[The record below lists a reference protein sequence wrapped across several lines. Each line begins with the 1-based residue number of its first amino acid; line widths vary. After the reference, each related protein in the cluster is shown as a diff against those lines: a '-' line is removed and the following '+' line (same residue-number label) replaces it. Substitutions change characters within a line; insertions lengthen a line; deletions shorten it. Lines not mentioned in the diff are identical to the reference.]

1 MAGKLFEGFEE
12 GKNNPASLVSLFE
25 EEERQ
30 RQVAQL
36 FNTKIELPDS
46 LQEREKAFHDIL
58 LTVKRNSLEYYSS
71 RLGSDV
77 TAINQ
82 VLEAKKALE
91 ELNKTHISLQE

>member
-1 MAGKLFEGFEE
+1 M
-12 GKNNPASLVSLFE
+12 
-25 EEERQ
+25 
-30 RQVAQL
+30 L

-46 LQEREKAFHDIL
+46 LPEREKAFHDIL
-58 LTVKRNSLEYYSS
+58 LTVKRNSLDYYSG
-71 RLGSDV
+71 RQGSDI